1 MHMRIYVYTYIGV
14 QADGNTDIAPLV
26 CRPPA
31 PVEWR
36 WRLYILL
43 YMHGSRP
50 PRACP
55 RTPTGTHARTNTDT
69 HAYVFSVC
77 VLTCIYVYMHM
88 YAYVCLHLRFFSYAM
103 VCYELQTHRQTR
115 TYMHTHARKHICA
128 WVHCGGGWVHGGRQY
143 IYIYIT

>member
-1 MHMRIYVYTYIGV
+1 MFLFSTG
-14 QADGNTDIAPLV
+14 GGPGPL
-26 CRPPA
+26 RGGRGRTLRGIKNASP
-31 PVEWR
+31 

-43 YMHGSRP
+43 NMHGSRL

-69 HAYVFSVC
+69 HAYIFSVC
-77 VLTCIYVYMHM
+77 VLTCLYVYMHM

-103 VCYELQTHRQTR
+103 VCYALQTYRQTR
-115 TYMHTHARKHICA
+115 TYMRTHTRKHICG
-128 WVHCGGGWVHGGRQY
+128 WMHCGGGWLHGGRQY